1 MENIT
6 DKSII
11 YFKMPII
18 MNYCSNITL
27 SSVCP
32 HEGVRK
38 EGRSNGGRG
47 EGGNGKGVTHRY
59 GLEEL
64 HIT

>member
-32 HEGVRK
+32 HEAARK
-38 EGRSNGGRG
+38 EGRS
-47 EGGNGKGVTHRY
+47 KGVTVR
-59 GLEEL
+59 GL
-64 HIT
+64 HTAMVWRSYIGAINF